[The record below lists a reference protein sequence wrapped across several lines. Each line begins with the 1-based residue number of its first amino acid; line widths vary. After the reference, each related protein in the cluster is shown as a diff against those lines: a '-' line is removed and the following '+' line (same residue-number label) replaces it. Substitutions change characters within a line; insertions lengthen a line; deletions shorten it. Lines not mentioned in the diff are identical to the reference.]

1 MIGNLFL
8 DTSKVVK
15 LTRPLSY
22 EYDTETQSVVL
33 LDGYE
38 YTVAYKRASRNLAQ
52 TIDLRLPKVAGV
64 CSINNPRNIA
74 FDDNF
79 YYTDG
84 LRWSI
89 SIDGAYVADAWSDD
103 FNENYTYIEE
113 VIQGEDGVTAEYNSG
128 LYLNNMTDDLKVITL
143 VPSDPSLVDF
153 SGININ
159 NPGSFS
165 LDADGTV
172 TICLGTTGSIIT
184 GTDSVGDV
192 G

>member
-64 CSINNPRNIA
+64 CSINNP
-74 FDDNF
+74 
-79 YYTDG
+79 
-84 LRWSI
+84 
-89 SIDGAYVADAWSDD
+89 
-103 FNENYTYIEE
+103 
-113 VIQGEDGVTAEYNSG
+113 
-128 LYLNNMTDDLKVITL
+128 
-143 VPSDPSLVDF
+143 
-153 SGININ
+153 
-159 NPGSFS
+159 GSFS

-184 GTDSVGDV
+184 GTDSGDV
-192 G
+192 E

>member
-74 FDDNF
+74 FDDDF

-89 SIDGAYVADAWSDD
+89 SIDGAYVADVWADNDESSSS
-103 FNENYTYIEE
+103 TYVEE
-113 VIQGEDGVTAEYNSG
+113 VIQGEHGVTAEYNSG
-128 LYLNNMTDDLKVITL
+128 LYLNNMTDDIKIITL

-184 GTDSVGDV
+184 GTDSGDV
-192 G
+192 E